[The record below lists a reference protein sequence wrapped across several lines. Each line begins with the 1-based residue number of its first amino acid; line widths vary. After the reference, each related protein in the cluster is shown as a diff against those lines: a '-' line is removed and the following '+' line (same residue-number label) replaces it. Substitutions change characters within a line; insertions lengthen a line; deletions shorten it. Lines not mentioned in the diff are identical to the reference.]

1 MQSKVEEY
9 NKATETGA
17 IASSQKLNKKKHH
30 HKKNKKEWLI
40 KIFQEYFEIIII
52 YDILYI
58 RIIFISLIY

>member
-52 YDILYI
+52 
-58 RIIFISLIY
+58 